1 MLLMRNPNTIPA
13 EIDSLLSEG
22 IPTAMDRERY
32 AFDLA
37 SVPFG
42 QKVVVHGAGR
52 FGRLILSGLRQ
63 RGIEPIA
70 FTDNNPLLYGES
82 VEGVRVI
89 SPHEGA
95 EKFGRSAAFVVAVWN
110 GTASDRMGDRIAQ
123 LTELGCE
130 RVVPAGLLCWKYPD
144 VFLPY
149 YPLDLPHKALLD
161 KNRARAAFKLFADDA
176 SRAEYLAQMRFRLHL
191 DYDSFT
197 SPLPHDGYFQSDL
210 YDLQPDEVLID
221 CGAYDGDSIESF
233 VRARNEQFEKIIAF
247 EPDPGNWTNLKKRL
261 SKFQTSVA
269 GRVTPLPYAL
279 GSMPGT
285 VQFDSTG
292 TETARIGKGPVTVRC
307 VVLDDVLRDA
317 RPTFM
322 KFDIEGA
329 ELDALNGARQVI
341 ISHRP
346 IMVVSCYH
354 QQSHLWEVPLLL
366 ADLCRDYR
374 FFLRPHGAEGWDL
387 LTYAV
392 PVERLRLETGVM
404 GASRL

>member
-1 MLLMRNPNTIPA
+1 MKQERTTA
-13 EIDSLLSEG
+13 AIDSLLSEEV
-22 IPTAMDRERY
+22 AAAASRESS

-37 SVPFG
+37 SFPVADTL
-42 QKVVVHGAGR
+42 VLHGAGR
-52 FGRLILSGLRQ
+52 FGRRTLAGLRKL
-63 RGIEPIA
+63 GIEPLA
-70 FTDNNPLLYGES
+70 FSDNNPSLHGRTIEKLP
-82 VEGVRVI
+82 VI
-89 SPHEGA
+89 SPPEGA
-95 EKFGRSAAFVVAVWN
+95 ERFGRRATFVITVWNSAA
-110 GTASDRMGDRIAQ
+110 TDRMSDRVEQ
-123 LTELGCE
+123 LRRLGCE
-130 RVVPAGLLCWKYPD
+130 RVVPAGLLCWKYPET
-144 VFLPY
+144 FLPY
-149 YPLDLPHKALLD
+149 FPLDLPHKALLD
-161 KNRARAAFKLFADDA
+161 KNRARAAFELFADGA

-210 YDLQPDEVLID
+210 YDLQRDEVLVD

-233 VRARNEQFEKIIAF
+233 VRARNEQFDEIIAF
-247 EPDPGNWTNLKKRL
+247 EPDPGNCTNLKKRL
-261 SKFQTSVA
+261 SEFKTSVA

-279 GSMPGT
+279 GSKPGT

-292 TETARIGKGPVTVRC
+292 TETARIGEGPVTVRC